1 MLLLALANWWVLHPE
16 ASLNWLT
23 TILEL
28 REEIYFH
35 VLVVNSYVNLTQLK
49 PKKIFE
55 SITDSDDEIANGD
68 PFAPGTHA
76 ASSPPGISSL
86 EEARKTES
94 ITEWDTEKDRV
105 FKREG
110 KSEETEDVRDGEME
124 GGNNGHVL
132 ASASPARQ
140 NQEST
145 ESEDAFAI
153 LRTCRQIY
161 AEASPVYYSMLQV
174 LISPEDVVD
183 LRDKEEIVQ
192 RNPNMERIHADRTC
206 HIQDTHHEEGI
217 YETLGL
223 ASLLDIETF
232 TRIENI
238 NFDGEYNLLFME
250 DVPPVYVDEDIHIS
264 PNDEEKLLAFIKR
277 TRTVENLVS
286 LLAILPRLR
295 TLEFTLVLI
304 TPMDDRYYDE
314 EDVEGHSVS
323 FEKARVVGERATE
336 LFMECGILDPL
347 RKLTNVED
355 FDFEIQTSSRKLNVD
370 SPIMVLKPEHAKMA
384 QDLTETIE
392 QNWIAR
398 NSIH

>member
-1 MLLLALANWWVLHPE
+1 MADHN
-16 ASLNWLT
+16 
-23 TILEL
+23 ILEL
-28 REEIYFH
+28 REEIYRQ
-35 VLVVNSYVNLTQLK
+35 VMVANSYVKLGELRPN
-49 PKKIFE
+49 KKFE
-55 SITDSDDEIANGD
+55 SITDSGDEIANGD
-68 PFAPGTHA
+68 PFAPSTHA

-94 ITEWDTEKDRV
+94 ITEWDTEKEGPIEGERV

-110 KSEETEDVRDGEME
+110 KSEETEDVRDEE
-124 GGNNGHVL
+124 RESGNNGHVL
-132 ASASPARQ
+132 ASASSARQ

-145 ESEDAFAI
+145 SEDALAI

-174 LISPEDVVD
+174 LITPEDVVN
-183 LRDKEEIVQ
+183 LRDKEEIVP
-192 RNPNMERIHADRTC
+192 RNPTMKRIHTDCMC

-217 YETLGL
+217 FETLGL
-223 ASLLDIETF
+223 ASLLDFEAF

-238 NFDGEYNLLFME
+238 SFDGEYNLLFME
-250 DVPPVYVDEDIHIS
+250 DVPPVYVDEGFHIS
-264 PNDEEKLLAFIKR
+264 PNDEEKLIAFIKR

-286 LLAILPRLR
+286 LLATLPRLR
-295 TLEFTLVLI
+295 SLEFILFLI
-304 TPMDDRYYDE
+304 TPLDPRYYDE

-323 FEKARVVGERATE
+323 FEKSRVVGERATE

-355 FDFEIQTSSRKLNVD
+355 FDFLIETQARKLNKAN
-370 SPIMVLKPEHAKMA
+370 SGIMVLKPEHAKMA

-392 QNWIAR
+392 HNWTAR
-398 NSIH
+398 NSIR